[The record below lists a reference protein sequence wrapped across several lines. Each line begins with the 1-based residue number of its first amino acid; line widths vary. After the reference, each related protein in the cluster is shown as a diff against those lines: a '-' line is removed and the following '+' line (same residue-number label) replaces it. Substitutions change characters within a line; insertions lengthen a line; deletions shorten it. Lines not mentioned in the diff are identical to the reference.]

1 VENSTAFHG
10 PFLEGFIFSGQEMV
24 TRRLMAL
31 ESLEATVEVQ
41 LRSYLEAR
49 VDQSR
54 GNGHQRQGMIGMLWL
69 LNTPKKMPNW
79 GEISPATA
87 EKYHLNILK

>member
-1 VENSTAFHG
+1 
-10 PFLEGFIFSGQEMV
+10 
-24 TRRLMAL
+24 MAL

-49 VDQSR
+49 LESR
-54 GNGHQRQGMIGMLWL
+54 GINGG
-69 LNTPKKMPNW
+69 NW
-79 GEISPATA
+79 GEISPATG